1 VRDQRCTDLDAR
13 VADVWFVEHD
23 ETVLRLDRIEA
34 DCWRALHRRIPE
46 IAGGGRFHP
55 AGRSRHVGVVLPT

>member
-1 VRDQRCTDLDAR
+1 

-34 DCWRALHRRIPE
+34 DCWRALHRRIRE

-55 AGRSRHVGVVLPT
+55 AGRSRHVGLVVPT